1 MNSNGKSN
9 PQTIPALRFVRCIAE
24 TGDVLTV
31 TPDHYYRVL
40 PDPAEDNGMLRVVDN
55 TGEDYLYPAGQ
66 FEEVSDLAGL
76 LTELSI
82 GVTVPMKAALQE
94 EANRRGVSVSA
105 LVRQAEALSPPHPAA
120 QTRQAVSLT
129 WAAIG

>member
-1 MNSNGKSN
+1 M
-9 PQTIPALRFVRCIAE
+9 RFVRCIAE
-24 TGDVLTV
+24 TGDALTV
-31 TPDHYYRVL
+31 TPGHYYRVM
-40 PDPAEDNGMLRVVDN
+40 PDPAEDNGMLRIVDN
-55 TGEDYLYPAGQ
+55 TGEDYLYPATQ

-105 LVRQAEALSPPHPAA
+105 LVREWLDEHLDIAS
-120 QTRQAVSLT
+120 T
-129 WAAIG
+129 